1 MAAKTVFNFVGILLF
16 VGMQA
21 QVSIV
26 YDVFSNSKI
35 NISALIEI
43 TGSVTINYLILLECF
58 VEQCFQLFS
67 KCCAM
72 MYTMKTIVPGL
83 ILYIMKV

>member
-1 MAAKTVFNFVGILLF
+1 MAAKTIFYFVGILFF
-16 VGMQA
+16 VGIQA

-35 NISALIEI
+35 NISVLIEI
-43 TGSVTINYLILLECF
+43 TGSVTINYLILLKCF

-67 KCCAM
+67 KRCAM
-72 MYTMKTIVPGL
+72 MYTMKTIVPCL
-83 ILYIMKV
+83 ILCIMKV

>member
-16 VGMQA
+16 VGIQA

-43 TGSVTINYLILLECF
+43 TGSVTINYLI
-58 VEQCFQLFS
+58 
-67 KCCAM
+67 
-72 MYTMKTIVPGL
+72 
-83 ILYIMKV
+83 

>member
-43 TGSVTINYLILLECF
+43 TGSVTINYLILLICF
-58 VEQCFQLFS
+58 LWNNAFNYFQNVVL
-67 KCCAM
+67 
-72 MYTMKTIVPGL
+72 
-83 ILYIMKV
+83 

>member
-16 VGMQA
+16 VGIQA

-43 TGSVTINYLILLECF
+43 TGSVTINYLILLKCF
-58 VEQCFQLFS
+58 LWNNAFNYFQNVVL
-67 KCCAM
+67 
-72 MYTMKTIVPGL
+72 
-83 ILYIMKV
+83 

>member
-1 MAAKTVFNFVGILLF
+1 MAAKTVFYFIGILLF
-16 VGMQA
+16 VGIQA

-35 NISALIEI
+35 NSSALIEI
-43 TGSVTINYLILLECF
+43 TGSVTINYLILLKCF

-72 MYTMKTIVPGL
+72 MYTMKTIVLGL
-83 ILYIMKV
+83 ILCIMKV

>member
-26 YDVFSNSKI
+26 YDVSQ
-35 NISALIEI
+35 
-43 TGSVTINYLILLECF
+43 ILK
-58 VEQCFQLFS
+58 S
-67 KCCAM
+67 
-72 MYTMKTIVPGL
+72 
-83 ILYIMKV
+83 ILVLWLKLQVV